1 MSAGRRVT
9 LGERLGAVDE
19 ALLAPVARGYRR
31 IFGGRRRPHGLTVAA
46 CLIAAM
52 VVAVAVWQADRAAPA
67 ADLSVGQ
74 VVKVGVEQGG
84 SIPGYTEASRAEL
97 ADLAAAGAQESYA
110 LVTFAAYLAP
120 DRLTPILAGVSVA
133 AVYVRV
139 PLTGVQTEIVR
150 IPVTKVPV
158 DVVTGMDQIADRKA
172 REAQAYAAR
181 LRAVSPAE
189 HSAAPGAGPAGTAGA
204 DAGMAAVYRS
214 GEQVAE
220 AERMAYA
227 QHCSCAYAA
236 VVRATPAA
244 LEQIARRPAVR
255 VVDAAPEVRRLDRA
269 VFWPPLP
276 EQRTVATPPGD
287 TRD

>member
-1 MSAGRRVT
+1 MSGGRRT
-9 LGERLGAVDE
+9 LGDRLGAVDE
-19 ALLAPVARGYRR
+19 VLLVPVARGYRR
-31 IFGGRRRPHGLTVAA
+31 IFAGRRRPHGLTLAA

-67 ADLSVGQ
+67 ADMPAGQ

-84 SIPGYTEASRAEL
+84 SIPAYAEASRAEL
-97 ADLAAAGAQESYA
+97 GRLTSAGAQESYA
-110 LVTFAAYLAP
+110 LVTFTAYLAP
-120 DRLTPILAGVSVA
+120 DRLTPILGGVSVA

-139 PLTGVQTEIVR
+139 PLPGTQTEIVR

-172 REAQAYAAR
+172 RESQRYADR
-181 LRAVSPAE
+181 LRD
-189 HSAAPGAGPAGTAGA
+189 GA
-204 DAGMAAVYRS
+204 DLQMAAVYQS
-214 GEQVAE
+214 GQKVAD
-220 AERMAYA
+220 AEHEAYA
-227 QHCSCAYAA
+227 QRCSCAYAA

-244 LEQIARRPAVR
+244 LEQIARRPDVR

-287 TRD
+287 TRS